1 MEGGAFPGA
10 ELCADLTKA
19 VVTASSWEAF
29 RIAVGL
35 TKCRRNSSSDARIPF
50 LDLQP
55 KLAGTS
61 LEF

>member
-35 TKCRRNSSSDARIPF
+35 TKCRRNSSSMPRIPF
-50 LDLQP
+50 LESAA
-55 KLAGTS
+55 KIGWH
-61 LEF
+61 